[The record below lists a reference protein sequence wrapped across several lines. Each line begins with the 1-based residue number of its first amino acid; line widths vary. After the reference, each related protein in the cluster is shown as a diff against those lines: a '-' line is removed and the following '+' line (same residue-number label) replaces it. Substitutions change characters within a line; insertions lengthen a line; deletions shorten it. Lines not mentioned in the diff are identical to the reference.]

1 MKKSLGYSKLILSI
15 MDMYSKNTILK
26 VADFVRSPNQVK
38 ESQGNSRNFE
48 NSTDGRGI
56 QQKDRYANFSRDV
69 DYAEYTQ
76 HIVRFLKQI

>member
-38 ESQGNSRNFE
+38 EIQEILKTQPTEEEFNKKIEMLISQE
-48 NSTDGRGI
+48 T
-56 QQKDRYANFSRDV
+56 
-69 DYAEYTQ
+69 
-76 HIVRFLKQI
+76 